1 VPRLYFSLSLCAIAR
16 DGFCVLRQCARS
28 HRIASRL
35 IRAANGWL
43 DTRILRPIVAYTVNH
58 WLTRFSFSLTR
69 YVSEGDE
76 AAAASGSDDDD
87 DAEEEEVVEEE
98 DAAPGKYKSTPPYA
112 RRERVTLLDICIM

>member
-1 VPRLYFSLSLCAIAR
+1 MARYSHFAPDRRIHCESL
-16 DGFCVLRQCARS
+16 
-28 HRIASRL
+28 
-35 IRAANGWL
+35 ANAL
-43 DTRILRPIVAYTVNH
+43 FFL
-58 WLTRFSFSLTR
+58 LTR

-112 RRERVTLLDICIM
+112 RRERVTLLDICIV